1 MDFVKEYWTDV
12 FDPFIADV
20 AAGRTSNP
28 DIQCNRM
35 IKFGAFFRR
44 CRAEISADALV
55 AFGHYAQTSVDADGR
70 VLLHRAADP
79 VKDQTY
85 FLSQVQQ
92 DVLQHTL
99 FPIGHLLKRDV
110 KRIARERGFI
120 DAAERRESMGICFVG
135 PRPFGEF
142 VGAQRSPLWAD
153 IRRQRLTVP
162 APGEYVATA
171 PGDFVDEAG
180 NVVGRHR
187 GLATLTIGQR
197 AAIAGRA
204 TRLFVASKDPL
215 TGRALVVPGRDHALL
230 RCRAV
235 RAGSWN
241 WIAVTEPA
249 EMSRGGRLAVLA
261 KIRAQMAPVAA
272 TVMRADGDS
281 DVVVAFDAPQSSV
294 PVGQDVVL
302 YQDSVC
308 LGGGRIVAT
317 E

>member
-55 AFGHYAQTSVDADGR
+55 AF
-70 VLLHRAADP
+70 AADP

-142 VGAQRSPLWAD
+142 V
-153 IRRQRLTVP
+153 
-162 APGEYVATA
+162 GEYVATA